1 MKTIQYAKWDNKIE
15 SIRYNH
21 DCCSHCKKCKD
32 AILVD
37 ELIQH
42 VICGSQRIKNCSIF
56 KLDENGDY
64 ICNYLNTGD

>member
-32 AILVD
+32 AIFVD
-37 ELIQH
+37 ELVEHI
-42 VICGSQRIKNCSIF
+42 ICGSKKIEKF
-56 KLDENGDY
+56 KTVFTKTDSGY
-64 ICNYLNTGD
+64 ICQSLNTGD